1 MIMKNDYKKTL
12 LYKKII
18 DLTDITELSLNKLFS
33 AITIKQIK
41 KHETILNQ
49 GIICR
54 NIFFVEKGYLRIFTN
69 KDGKEINTD
78 FIFENNFTTNLKS
91 LRLAIPS
98 DTTIQAGEL
107 STIYEFDKNILLE
120 LYKESP
126 EIESFG
132 RKLLEQL
139 LIAQE
144 EHTNLFKI
152 FKPEERYKYLQ
163 TNNPEILQR
172 VSLSQISSYL
182 GVARETLSRIRK
194 K

>member
-1 MIMKNDYKKTL
+1 MKDYKKTL

-18 DLTDITELSLNKLFS
+18 DLTDMTELSLDKLFNT
-33 AITIKQIK
+33 ITIKQIK
-41 KHETILNQ
+41 RHENILNQ

-54 NIFFVEKGYLRIFTN
+54 NIFFVENGYLRIYTN

-78 FIFENNFTTNLKS
+78 FIFENSFTTNLKS

-98 DTTIQAGEL
+98 DTTFQAGEL
-107 STIYEFDKNILLE
+107 STIYEFDKDILLA

-144 EHTNLFKI
+144 EHANLFKI

-163 TNNPEILQR
+163 TNKPELLQR
-172 VSLSQISSYL
+172 VSLSQISSYI

>member
-1 MIMKNDYKKTL
+1 MKDYKKTL

-18 DLTDITELSLNKLFS
+18 DLTDMTELSLDKLFNV
-33 AITIKQIK
+33 ITIKQIK
-41 KHETILNQ
+41 KHENILNQ
-49 GIICR
+49 GMICQ
-54 NIFFVEKGYLRIFTN
+54 NIFFVENGYLRIYTD

-78 FIFENNFTTNLKS
+78 FILENSFTTNLKS

-98 DTTIQAGEL
+98 DTTFQAGEL
-107 STIYEFDKNILLE
+107 STIYEFDKDKLLA

-144 EHTNLFKI
+144 EHANLFKI

-163 TNNPEILQR
+163 TNKPELLQR
-172 VSLSQISSYL
+172 VSLSQISSYI

>member
-1 MIMKNDYKKTL
+1 MKDYKNTL

-18 DLTDITELSLNKLFS
+18 DLTDMTELSLDKLFNV
-33 AITIKQIK
+33 ITIKQIK
-41 KHETILNQ
+41 KHENILNQ
-49 GIICR
+49 GTICK
-54 NIFFVEKGYLRIFTN
+54 NIFFVENGYLRIYTD

-78 FIFENNFTTNLKS
+78 FILENSFTTNLKS

-98 DTTIQAGEL
+98 DTTFQAGEL
-107 STIYEFDKNILLE
+107 SIIYEFDKDKLLA

-144 EHTNLFKI
+144 EHANLFKI

-163 TNNPEILQR
+163 TNKPELLQR
-172 VSLSQISSYL
+172 VSLSQISSYI